1 MTAYPSVLGEVET
14 MQAVVAGRSLAR
26 YGDGEFAL
34 CRGRSI
40 RFQRHDLAL
49 QGRLRGILKQAGA
62 CLVGIPNILSATPKA
77 AYWDKYRAAADLLG
91 GQPYASAFV
100 SRPDSAP
107 WIDTPD
113 YWALV
118 ETLWRGQHV
127 TVVRGAAS
135 SLAASDLE
143 GARQVSQ
150 IHASSRDAWFEY
162 RSLFERIR
170 QTAAAR
176 VLISLGP
183 TATVLAV
190 DLCAHGF
197 HAIDLGHLAVFLR
210 KHRRGEPMVLS
221 PADRLAMRP
230 PEVAA

>member
-1 MTAYPSVLGEVET
+1 MISYPAVLGELET
-14 MQAVVAGRSLAR
+14 LQAVCAGRSLAR

-40 RFQRHDLAL
+40 RFQRHDYSL
-49 QGRLRGILKQAGA
+49 QGRLRGILRTEGA

-77 AYWDKYRAAADLLG
+77 KYWEKYRAAADLLG
-91 GQPYASAFV
+91 GQTYASAFI

-107 WIDTPD
+107 WIDTPE
-113 YWALV
+113 YWSLV
-118 ETLWRGQHV
+118 ASLWRGQEV
-127 TVVRGAAS
+127 TVVRGASS
-135 SLAASDLE
+135 SLNASDLE
-143 GARQVSQ
+143 GARLVSQ

-170 QTAAAR
+170 AAGPER
-176 VLISLGP
+176 VLLSLGP

-197 HAIDLGHLAVFLR
+197 HAVDLGHLAVFLR

-221 PADRLAMRP
+221 GADRLAMRP